1 MVLHTGDD
9 MMTMEELIQQAST
22 YLDKKD
28 IELIREAYR
37 FADRA
42 HKGQVRR
49 SGEPYIMHPIEVA
62 GILVQLNMD
71 VTTIIS
77 GFLHDV
83 VEDTP
88 VTLEDIREAFGDNVA
103 ELVDGVTKLRN
114 FEYTSKEDQQA
125 ENHRKM
131 FVAMARDL
139 RCVIVKL
146 ADRLH
151 NMRTLK
157 YMSPE
162 KQIQKA
168 NETLEIYAPLANRL
182 GISAIKWELED
193 ISLRYLK
200 PQQYYKIVNLMKQK
214 REEREAYIAQ
224 VVEGLRSYV
233 KSVHIDA
240 EVSGRPKHIY
250 SIYRKMVNQHKQ
262 FNEIYDLFAVRIIVK
277 SIKDCY
283 AILGIIHTHWK
294 PMPGRFKDYIA
305 MPKTNMYQSLHTTVI
320 GPKGDPLEVQ
330 IRTEEMHDVAE
341 YGIAAHWAYK
351 EGKVRNINNKFEDKL
366 TWFREILEYQNE
378 TDDAKEFMESLKM
391 DLFSDTVFVFT
402 PKGDVIEL
410 PVGSVPIDFAYRIH
424 TEIGNKTV
432 GARVNGKMVP
442 LDYRLKTGD
451 IVEVMTSNH
460 SYGPSR
466 DWLKIAQSSAVKN
479 KIRQWFKR
487 QQRQENVAKGRE
499 MLEKECRSQN
509 VSIKDN
515 LTEDKITAVA
525 KKFNFSHE
533 NELFA
538 AIGYNGITAKQVV
551 TRLTEDEHKAPES
564 TDAEERMKQLSEQK
578 PNTNQHRKT
587 SLGVRVKGV
596 DNLLVRLARC
606 CNPVPG
612 DAIVGYITRG
622 RGVTIHRVDCP
633 NIKNEEEQRLMK
645 VEWES
650 NESRSKEYNVDIEV
664 TAFDR
669 NGLLN
674 EVLQC
679 VSDSHTA
686 INGISGR
693 ADKNKVATINMTIA
707 ITNIDHLYRVVEK
720 IKRIP
725 DIYSVRRVM
734 Q

>member
-1 MVLHTGDD
+1 
-9 MMTMEELIQQAST
+9 MTMDELIQQAST
-22 YLDKKD
+22 YLDKND
-28 IELIREAYR
+28 IALLKKAYE
-37 FADRA
+37 FANEA
-42 HKGQVRR
+42 HKGQVRK

-62 GILVQLNMD
+62 GILVELKMD
-71 VTTIIS
+71 VITIVS

-88 VTLEDIREAFGDNVA
+88 ITLEDIREKFGDNVA
-103 ELVDGVTKLRN
+103 ELVDGVTKLRH

-157 YMSPE
+157 FMSHE

-168 NETLEIYAPLANRL
+168 NETMEIFAPLANRL
-182 GISAIKWELED
+182 GISTIKWELED

-214 REEREAYIAQ
+214 RDEREAYVAQ
-224 VVEGLRSYV
+224 VVEDLKQYV

-240 EVSGRPKHIY
+240 EISGRPKHIY

-305 MPKTNMYQSLHTTVI
+305 MPKANMYQSLHTTVI

-351 EGKVRNINNKFEDKL
+351 EGKVKNINNKFEDKL
-366 TWFREILEYQNE
+366 TWFREILEYQKE

-432 GARVNGKMVP
+432 GAKVNGKMVP
-442 LDYRLKTGD
+442 LDYKLKTGD
-451 IVEVMTSNH
+451 IVDVMTSSH

-487 QQRQENVAKGRE
+487 QQRQENVAKGHE
-499 MLEKECRSQN
+499 MLEKELRSQN
-509 VSIKDN
+509 LSLKDN
-515 LTEDKITAVA
+515 LTEEKIMHVA

-538 AIGYNGITAKQVV
+538 AISYGGITAKQVV
-551 TRLTEDEHKAPES
+551 TRLTEDDHKPSEAAE
-564 TDAEERMKQLSEQK
+564 AEERIKQFSENK
-578 PNTNQHRKT
+578 PSANQHRKT

-622 RGVTIHRVDCP
+622 RGVTIHRIDCP
-633 NIKNEEEQRLMK
+633 NIKNEEHQRLMN
-645 VEWES
+645 VEWEN
-650 NESRSKEYNVDIEV
+650 NESKSKAYNVDIEIMGY
-664 TAFDR
+664 DR
-669 NGLLN
+669 SGLLN

-679 VSDSHTA
+679 VSDAHTP
-686 INGISGR
+686 INGVSGR
-693 ADKNKVATINMTIA
+693 ADKNKVATIHMTIA

-725 DIYSVRRVM
+725 EIYSVRRVM

>member
-1 MVLHTGDD
+1 
-9 MMTMEELIQQAST
+9 MTMDELIKKASV
-22 YLDKKD
+22 YLDQED
-28 IELIREAYR
+28 IELLQEAYM
-37 FADRA
+37 FAKEA
-42 HKGQVRR
+42 HRGQVRK
-49 SGEPYIMHPIEVA
+49 SGEPYITHPVEVA
-62 GILVQLNMD
+62 GILVNLKMD

-88 VTLEDIREAFGDNVA
+88 VTLDDIREKFGDNVA
-103 ELVDGVTKLRN
+103 ELVDGVTKLRH

-157 YMSPE
+157 FMTKE
-162 KQIQKA
+162 KQLQKA
-168 NETLEIYAPLANRL
+168 NETLEIFAPLANRL

-214 REEREAYIAQ
+214 RDEREAYIKQ
-224 VVEGLRSYV
+224 VVEDLKQYV
-233 KSVHIDA
+233 KSVHIEA
-240 EVSGRPKHIY
+240 EISGRPKHIY

-262 FNEIYDLFAVRIIVK
+262 FNEIYDLFAVRIIVE

-305 MPKTNMYQSLHTTVI
+305 MPKANMYQSLHTTVI

-351 EGKVRNINNKFEDKL
+351 EGKTRNINNKFEDKL
-366 TWFREILEYQNE
+366 TWFREILEYQKE

-424 TEIGNKTV
+424 TEIGNQTV

-442 LDYRLKTGD
+442 LDYKLKTGD
-451 IVEVMTSNH
+451 IVEVITSKH

-466 DWLKIAQSSAVKN
+466 DWLKIAKSSAVKN

-499 MLEKECRSQN
+499 MIEKELRN
-509 VSIKDN
+509 RNASIKDT
-515 LTEDKITAVA
+515 LTEENIASVV
-525 KKFNFSHE
+525 KKYNFSHE

-538 AIGYNGITAKQVV
+538 AVGYNGIPAKQVALH
-551 TRLTEDEHKAPES
+551 LTEDGKKGGETEQ
-564 TDAEERMKQLSEQK
+564 EEAAKQIPGPRPTASR
-578 PNTNQHRKT
+578 RKT
-587 SLGVRVKGV
+587 SLGVQVKGV

-612 DAIVGYITRG
+612 DLIVGYITRG
-622 RGVTIHRVDCP
+622 RGVTVHREDCP
-633 NIKNEEEQRLMK
+633 NIKNEEAQRLIK
-645 VEWES
+645 VEWEN
-650 NESRSKEYNVDIEV
+650 NESKAKEYNVDIEISGY
-664 TAFDR
+664 DR

-679 VSDSHTA
+679 VSDAHTA
-686 INGISGR
+686 INAVTGR
-693 ADKNKVATINMTIA
+693 ADKNKVATIHMTIA
-707 ITNIDHLYRVVEK
+707 ITNIDHLYRVVDK

>member
-1 MVLHTGDD
+1 

-22 YLDKKD
+22 YLDEKD
-28 IELIREAYR
+28 IALLREAYE
-37 FADRA
+37 FADNA
-42 HKGQVRR
+42 HKGQVRK

-62 GILVQLNMD
+62 GILVQLKMD
-71 VTTIIS
+71 VITIVS

-88 VTLEDIREAFGDNVA
+88 ITLEDIRAKFGDNVT
-103 ELVDGVTKLRN
+103 ELVDGVTKLRH

-157 YMSPE
+157 FMSQE

-168 NETLEIYAPLANRL
+168 NETLEIFAPLANRL

-214 REEREAYIAQ
+214 RDEREAYIAQ
-224 VVEGLRSYV
+224 VVEDLREYV
-233 KSVHIDA
+233 KSVHIEA

-305 MPKTNMYQSLHTTVI
+305 MPKANMYQSLHTTVI

-351 EGKVRNINNKFEDKL
+351 EGKVKNINNKFEDKL

-424 TEIGNKTV
+424 TEIGHKTV
-432 GARVNGKMVP
+432 GAKVNGKMVP
-442 LDYRLKTGD
+442 LDYKLKTGD
-451 IVEVMTSNH
+451 IVDVMTSKH

-499 MLEKECRSQN
+499 MLEKELRSQN
-509 VSIKDN
+509 LSLKDN
-515 LTEDKITAVA
+515 LTEEKINNVA

-538 AIGYNGITAKQVV
+538 AIGYSGITAKQVV
-551 TRLTEDEHKAPES
+551 TRLTEDVRKIPES
-564 TDAEERMKQLSEQK
+564 TEAEERMKQLSETK
-578 PNTNQHRKT
+578 PAPTQHRKT

-633 NIKNEEEQRLMK
+633 NIKNEEEQRLMN
-645 VEWES
+645 VEWENS
-650 NESRSKEYNVDIEV
+650 ESKSKEYNVDIEV
-664 TAFDR
+664 TAYDR

-693 ADKNKVATINMTIA
+693 ADKNKVATIHMTIA

>member
-1 MVLHTGDD
+1 MKMDELMKKAAEYLGPDD
-9 MMTMEELIQQAST
+9 L
-22 YLDKKD
+22 KH
-28 IELIREAYR
+28 IEAAYQ
-37 FADRA
+37 FAERA
-42 HKGQVRR
+42 HAGQVRK
-49 SGEPYIMHPIEVA
+49 SGEKYIIHPVEVA
-62 GILVQLNMD
+62 GILVNLKMD
-71 VTTIIS
+71 ATTIIA

-88 VTLEDIREAFGDNVA
+88 VTLDDIRHTFGDNVA
-103 ELVDGVTKLRN
+103 VLVDGVTKLRH

-157 YMSPE
+157 YMTEE

-168 NETLEIYAPLANRL
+168 NETLEIFSPLANRL

-193 ISLRYLK
+193 ISLRYLN

-224 VVEGLRSYV
+224 VVRDVREYV
-233 KSVHIDA
+233 ASVHISA
-240 EVSGRPKHIY
+240 EVTGRPKHIY
-250 SIYRKMVNQHKQ
+250 SIYRKMVNHHKQ
-262 FNEIYDLFAVRIIVK
+262 FNEIYDLFAVRIIVP

-305 MPKTNMYQSLHTTVI
+305 MPKNNMYQSLHTTVI

-351 EGKVRNINNKFEDKL
+351 EGKSRNPNNKFEDKL
-366 TWFREILEYQNE
+366 TWFREILDYQNE
-378 TDDAKEFMESLKM
+378 TDNAKEFMESLKM

-432 GARVNGKMVP
+432 GSRVNGKMVP
-442 LDYRLKTGD
+442 LDYKLKTGD
-451 IVEVMTSNH
+451 IVEVMTSSH

-466 DWLKIAQSSAVKN
+466 DWLKIAQSPAVKN

-487 QQRQENVAKGRE
+487 QQRQENVSKGRD
-499 MLEKECRSQN
+499 MIEKELRNQDMSLKN
-509 VSIKDN
+509 T
-515 LTEDKITAVA
+515 LTEENILATCKSY
-525 KKFNFSHE
+525 NFTHE
-533 NELFA
+533 NELFSA
-538 AIGYNGITAKQVV
+538 VGGEGIPVKQVV
-551 TRLTEDEHKAPES
+551 ARLMQENKVQKEVEK
-564 TDAEERMKQLSEQK
+564 EEPSRPAQDVRPSRG
-578 PNTNQHRKT
+578 RKL

-612 DAIVGYITRG
+612 DSIVGFVTRG
-622 RGVTIHRVDCP
+622 RGITVHRADCP
-633 NIKNEEEQRLMK
+633 NVSTEDQERLME
-645 VEWES
+645 VEWE
-650 NESRSKEYNVDIEV
+650 NNDAKSKEYNVDIEV
-664 TAFDR
+664 AAYDR

-679 VSDSHTA
+679 VTDTHTA
-686 INGISGR
+686 INAVSGR
-693 ADKNKVATINMTIA
+693 ADKNKVAMIHMTIA
-707 ITNIDHLYRVVEK
+707 IANIDHLRRVVEK
-720 IKRIP
+720 IQRIP
-725 DIYSVRRVM
+725 DVYSVRRVM

>member
-1 MVLHTGDD
+1 
-9 MMTMEELIQQAST
+9 MTMEELIQQAST
-22 YLDKKD
+22 YLDAKD
-28 IELIREAYR
+28 IEIIKEAYR
-37 FADRA
+37 FADEA
-42 HKGQVRR
+42 HKGQVRK
-49 SGEPYIMHPIEVA
+49 SGEPYIIHPIEVA

-71 VTTIIS
+71 VITIVS

-88 VTLEDIREAFGDNVA
+88 VTLDDIRAEFGDNVA

-157 YMSPE
+157 YMRHE

-214 REEREAYIAQ
+214 REEREAYIAK
-224 VVEGLRSYV
+224 VVEDLKAYV
-233 KSVHIDA
+233 KSVHIPA

-277 SIKDCY
+277 TIKDCY

-305 MPKTNMYQSLHTTVI
+305 MPKPNMYQSLHTTVI

-351 EGKVRNINNKFEDKL
+351 EGKVKNINNKFEDRL

-378 TDDAKEFMESLKM
+378 TDDAKEFMETLKM

-442 LDYRLKTGD
+442 LDYKLKTGD

-466 DWLKIAQSSAVKN
+466 DWLKIAKSSAVKN

-487 QQRQENVAKGRE
+487 QQRQENVAHGRE
-499 MLEKECRSQN
+499 LLEKECRSQN
-509 VSIKDN
+509 ISIKEN
-515 LTEDKITAVA
+515 LTEEKIMEVA

-538 AIGYNGITAKQVV
+538 AIGYNGITAKQVL
-551 TRLTEDEHKAPES
+551 TRFTEDTRKPTEAE
-564 TDAEERMKQLSEQK
+564 DAEEKMKQLSEPK
-578 PNTNQHRKT
+578 PNTQNRRKT

-622 RGVTIHRVDCP
+622 RGVTVHRVDCP
-633 NIKNEEEQRLMK
+633 NISHEDDRLMD
-645 VEWES
+645 VEWEN
-650 NESRSKEYNVDIEV
+650 NESKAKEYNVDIEV
-664 TAFDR
+664 TAYDR

-693 ADKNKVATINMTIA
+693 ADKNKVATIHMTIA

>member
-1 MVLHTGDD
+1 
-9 MMTMEELIQQAST
+9 MTMEELIQQAST
-22 YLDKKD
+22 YLDETD
-28 IELIREAYR
+28 IELIRKAYR
-37 FADRA
+37 FADKA
-42 HKGQVRR
+42 HKGQVRK

-71 VTTIIS
+71 VITIVS

-88 VTLEDIREAFGDNVA
+88 ITLEDIRKEFGDSVT
-103 ELVDGVTKLRN
+103 ELVDGVTKLRH

-157 YMSPE
+157 YMSHE

-168 NETLEIYAPLANRL
+168 NETLEIFAPLANRL

-214 REEREAYIAQ
+214 RDEREAYIAQ
-224 VVEGLRSYV
+224 VVEDLREYV
-233 KSVHIDA
+233 KSVHIEA

-262 FNEIYDLFAVRIIVK
+262 FNEIYDLFAVRIIVQ

-305 MPKTNMYQSLHTTVI
+305 MPKPNMYQSLHTTVI

-351 EGKVRNINNKFEDKL
+351 EGKVKNINNKFEDKL

-378 TDDAKEFMESLKM
+378 TDDAKQFMESLKM
-391 DLFSDTVFVFT
+391 DFFSDTVFVFT

-432 GARVNGKMVP
+432 GAKVNGKMVP
-442 LDYRLKTGD
+442 LDYKLKTGD
-451 IVEVMTSNH
+451 IVDVKTSNH

-479 KIRQWFKR
+479 KIKQWFKR

-509 VSIKDN
+509 LSLKDN
-515 LTEDKITAVA
+515 LSEEKINEVA
-525 KKFNFSHE
+525 RKFNFSHE

-538 AIGYNGITAKQVV
+538 AIGYSGITAKQVV
-551 TRLTEDEHKAPES
+551 TRLVEDDRKAPE
-564 TDAEERMKQLSEQK
+564 TTEAEERMKQLSEPK
-578 PNTNQHRKT
+578 PNQHRKT
-587 SLGVRVKGV
+587 SLGISVKGV

-633 NIKNEEEQRLMK
+633 NIKNEEDQRLMD
-645 VEWES
+645 VAWEN
-650 NESRSKEYNVDIEV
+650 NEFKAKEYNVDIEI
-664 TAFDR
+664 TAYDR

-693 ADKNKVATINMTIA
+693 ADKNKVATIHMTIL

-734 Q
+734 A

>member
-1 MVLHTGDD
+1 
-9 MMTMEELIQQAST
+9 
-22 YLDKKD
+22 
-28 IELIREAYR
+28 
-37 FADRA
+37 
-42 HKGQVRR
+42 
-49 SGEPYIMHPIEVA
+49 
-62 GILVQLNMD
+62 
-71 VTTIIS
+71 
-77 GFLHDV
+77 
-83 VEDTP
+83 
-88 VTLEDIREAFGDNVA
+88 
-103 ELVDGVTKLRN
+103 
-114 FEYTSKEDQQA
+114 
-125 ENHRKM
+125 
-131 FVAMARDL
+131 
-139 RCVIVKL
+139 
-146 ADRLH
+146 
-151 NMRTLK
+151 
-157 YMSPE
+157 
-162 KQIQKA
+162 
-168 NETLEIYAPLANRL
+168 
-182 GISAIKWELED
+182 
-193 ISLRYLK
+193 
-200 PQQYYKIVNLMKQK
+200 
-214 REEREAYIAQ
+214 
-224 VVEGLRSYV
+224 
-233 KSVHIDA
+233 
-240 EVSGRPKHIY
+240 
-250 SIYRKMVNQHKQ
+250 
-262 FNEIYDLFAVRIIVK
+262 
-277 SIKDCY
+277 
-283 AILGIIHTHWK
+283 
-294 PMPGRFKDYIA
+294 
-305 MPKTNMYQSLHTTVI
+305 MYQSLHTTVI

-351 EGKVRNINNKFEDKL
+351 EGKVKNINNKFEDKL

-424 TEIGNKTV
+424 TEIGHKTV
-432 GARVNGKMVP
+432 GAKVNGKMVP
-442 LDYRLKTGD
+442 LDYKLKTGD
-451 IVEVMTSNH
+451 IVDVMTSKH

-499 MLEKECRSQN
+499 MLEKELRSQ
-509 VSIKDN
+509 SLSLKDN
-515 LTEDKITAVA
+515 LTEEKINNVA

-538 AIGYNGITAKQVV
+538 AIGYSGISAKQVV
-551 TRLTEDEHKAPES
+551 TRLTEDVRKTPES
-564 TDAEERMKQLSEQK
+564 TEAEERMKQLSETK
-578 PNTNQHRKT
+578 PAPTQHRKT

-645 VEWES
+645 VEWENS
-650 NESRSKEYNVDIEV
+650 ESKSKEYNVDIEV
-664 TAFDR
+664 TAYDR

-693 ADKNKVATINMTIA
+693 ADKNKVATIHMTIA

>member
-1 MVLHTGDD
+1 
-9 MMTMEELIQQAST
+9 MTMDELIKKAST
-22 YLDKKD
+22 YLDADD
-28 IELIREAYR
+28 IKRIKAAYK
-37 FADRA
+37 FAEKA
-42 HKGQVRR
+42 HAGQLRK
-49 SGEPYIMHPIEVA
+49 SGEPYITHPVEVA
-62 GILVQLNMD
+62 GILVNLKMD
-71 VTTIIS
+71 ATTIIS

-88 VTLEDIREAFGDNVA
+88 VTLDDVRGKFGDNVA
-103 ELVDGVTKLRN
+103 GLVDGVTKLRH

-157 YMSPE
+157 YMSKE

-168 NETLEIYAPLANRL
+168 NETLEIFAPLANRL

-193 ISLRYLK
+193 ISLRYLN

-214 REEREAYIAQ
+214 RDEREAYIAQ
-224 VVEGLRSYV
+224 VVADLKKYV
-233 KSVHIDA
+233 KSVRIDA
-240 EVSGRPKHIY
+240 EISGRPKHIY

-262 FNEIYDLFAVRIIVK
+262 FNEIYDLFAVRIIVR

-305 MPKTNMYQSLHTTVI
+305 MPKANMYQSLHTTVI

-330 IRTEEMHDVAE
+330 IRTWDMHDVAE

-351 EGKVRNINNKFEDKL
+351 EGISKNINNKFEDKL
-366 TWFREILEYQNE
+366 TWFREILEYQKE

-402 PKGDVIEL
+402 PKGDVVEL

-424 TEIGNKTV
+424 TEIGNQTV
-432 GARVNGKMVP
+432 GAKVNGKIVP
-442 LDYRLKTGD
+442 LDYQLKTGD
-451 IVEVMTSNH
+451 IVEIMTSKH

-466 DWLKIAQSSAVKN
+466 DWLKIAKSSTVKN

-487 QQRQENVAKGRE
+487 QERQENVAKGRE
-499 MLEKECRSQN
+499 MLEKELRSQN
-509 VSIKDN
+509 ISIKDT
-515 LTEDKITAVA
+515 LTDEKIADVL
-525 KKFNFSHE
+525 KKYNFSHE

-538 AIGYNGITAKQVV
+538 SIGYGGITPKQVV
-551 TRLTEDEHKAPES
+551 TRLTEDEKTEKEESAEPTKQAAETKTVPHRHKGS
-564 TDAEERMKQLSEQK
+564 I
-578 PNTNQHRKT
+578 
-587 SLGVRVKGV
+587 GVRCKGV
-596 DNLLVRLARC
+596 DNVLIRLARC

-612 DAIVGYITRG
+612 DPIIGYITRG
-622 RGVTIHRVDCP
+622 RGVTIHRTDCP
-633 NIKNEEEQRLMK
+633 NIIQEEKQRLIE

-650 NESRSKEYNVDIEV
+650 NEAKSKAYNVDIEIKGY
-664 TAFDR
+664 DR
-669 NGLLN
+669 SGLLN

-679 VSDSHTA
+679 VSDTHTA
-686 INGISGR
+686 INAVTGR
-693 ADKNKVATINMTIA
+693 ADRNKVATIHMTIA
-707 ITNIDHLYRVVEK
+707 ITNIDHLYRVVDK
-720 IKRIP
+720 IKKIR

>member
-1 MVLHTGDD
+1 
-9 MMTMEELIQQAST
+9 MTMDELIEKAST
-22 YLDKKD
+22 YLEKKD
-28 IELIREAYR
+28 IELIKEAYE
-37 FADRA
+37 FA
-42 HKGQVRR
+42 HKAHEGQLRK
-49 SGEPYIMHPIEVA
+49 SGEPYITHPVEVA
-62 GILVQLNMD
+62 GILVDLKMD

-88 VTLEDIREAFGDNVA
+88 ITLEDIRKEFGENVA
-103 ELVDGVTKLRN
+103 TLVDGVTKLRH

-157 YMSPE
+157 FMTAE

-168 NETLEIYAPLANRL
+168 NETLEIFAPLANRL

-214 REEREAYIAQ
+214 REEREAYISQ
-224 VVEGLRSYV
+224 VVDDLKKYV
-233 KSVHIDA
+233 KSVQIEA
-240 EVSGRPKHIY
+240 EISGRPKHIY

-262 FNEIYDLFAVRIIVK
+262 FNEIYDLFAVRIIVE

-305 MPKTNMYQSLHTTVI
+305 MPKANMYQSLHTTVI

-351 EGKVRNINNKFEDKL
+351 EGKTKNINNKFEDKL

-451 IVEVMTSNH
+451 IVEVMTSKH

-479 KIRQWFKR
+479 KIKQWFKR
-487 QQRQENVAKGRE
+487 QERQENVAKGRD
-499 MLEKECRSQN
+499 MIEKELRSQ
-509 VSIKDN
+509 SISLKDT
-515 LTEDKITAVA
+515 LTDENIASVV

-538 AIGYNGITAKQVV
+538 AVGYNGIPAKQVV
-551 TRLTEDEHKAPES
+551 NRLTEDNKKTREPE
-564 TDAEERMKQLSEQK
+564 TEEVVKQVAETKTS
-578 PNTNQHRKT
+578 NQRRT
-587 SLGVRVKGV
+587 SLGVRVKGI
-596 DNLLVRLARC
+596 DNLLIRLARC

-612 DAIVGYITRG
+612 DPIVGYVTRG
-622 RGVTIHRVDCP
+622 RGVTIHREDCP
-633 NIKNEEEQRLMK
+633 NIKNEEDQRLME
-645 VEWES
+645 VEWEN
-650 NESRSKEYNVDIEV
+650 NESKSKEYNVDIEI
-664 TAFDR
+664 TAYDR

-679 VSDSHTA
+679 VSDTHTP
-686 INGISGR
+686 INAVKGR
-693 ADKNKVATINMTIA
+693 ADKNKVASISMTIA
-707 ITNIDHLYRVVEK
+707 ITNIDHLYRVVDK

>member
-1 MVLHTGDD
+1 
-9 MMTMEELIQQAST
+9 MTMDELMKQAAT
-22 YLDKKD
+22 YLDQSD
-28 IELIREAYR
+28 LDLVEQAFH
-37 FADRA
+37 FADEA

-49 SGEPYIMHPIEVA
+49 SGEKYISHPIEVA
-62 GILVQLNMD
+62 GILVDLKMD
-71 VTTIIS
+71 ATTIIA

-88 VTLEDIREAFGDNVA
+88 VTLDDIRAKFGENVA
-103 ELVDGVTKLRN
+103 VLVDGVTKLRH

-157 YMSPE
+157 YMSAE
-162 KQIQKA
+162 KQVQKA
-168 NETLEIYAPLANRL
+168 NETLEIFAPLANRL

-224 VVEGLRSYV
+224 VVDDLRAYV
-233 KSVHIDA
+233 KSVHIPA

-305 MPKTNMYQSLHTTVI
+305 MPKANMYQSLHTTVI

-330 IRTEEMHDVAE
+330 IRTEDMHDVAE

-351 EGKVRNINNKFEDKL
+351 EGKTRNPNNKFEDKL

-451 IVEVMTSNH
+451 IVEVMTSSP

-499 MLEKECRSQN
+499 LIEKELRSQDISLKN
-509 VSIKDN
+509 T
-515 LTEDKITAVA
+515 LTEENIASTCKS
-525 KKFNFSHE
+525 FNFSHE

-538 AIGYNGITAKQVV
+538 AVGYNGIPAKQVV
-551 TRLTEDEHKAPES
+551 SRLLQENKVQKEPELIKAHSETKAPVPH
-564 TDAEERMKQLSEQK
+564 QQK
-578 PNTNQHRKT
+578 RTA
-587 SLGVRVKGV
+587 LGVRVKGV
-596 DNLLVRLARC
+596 DNLLVRLAKC

-612 DAIVGYITRG
+612 DPIVGFVTRG
-622 RGVTIHRVDCP
+622 RGITIHRADCP
-633 NIKNEEEQRLMK
+633 NISSEDNQRLME
-645 VEWES
+645 VEWENS
-650 NESRSKEYNVDIEV
+650 ESKSKEYNVDIEV
-664 TAFDR
+664 TAYDR

-679 VSDSHTA
+679 VSDAHTA
-686 INGISGR
+686 INAVSGR
-693 ADKNKVATINMTIA
+693 ADKNKVAIIHMTIA
-707 ITNIDHLYRVVEK
+707 ITNIAHLHRVVEK

-725 DIYSVRRVM
+725 DVYSVKRVM